1 MDIIDYKEL
10 RRTSVFFLLKPSM
23 SMVLFLI
30 VCFIALFL
38 FFLWASIFRMDDI
51 VKGKVLL
58 RPENSISSVKCL
70 VSGEIINKQ
79 YENEMYVKKGEVL
92 FSLDTRSLD
101 IQKQGFLVQKEILE
115 EEILMNRILIDIIEN
130 DKNTEKE
137 ISKNSFSNAK
147 KYLLQKEFYES
158 SINRLNVEI
167 HREEIKPES
176 MKIRIDMEN
185 LLMEKKQKEIEYN
198 AWKEQERFNAL
209 EENKALRIK
218 KENVESSLMV
228 IERNLKNS
236 IVTAPITGRV
246 KETIKINVGDFI
258 IDGTEILKIIPQDS
272 SKLKAEI
279 YISSKDIPKVKIGNS
294 CKIRFD
300 KLPPSQYGQI
310 ETEISLIP
318 SDCNIDGDSIYFVI
332 EAIIDKPYLTMKKDS
347 GKTIKLSSGVSA
359 EARITTDRDIVL
371 NMILRKLEF
380 LNN

>member
-1 MDIIDYKEL
+1 
-10 RRTSVFFLLKPSM
+10 
-23 SMVLFLI
+23 
-30 VCFIALFL
+30 
-38 FFLWASIFRMDDI
+38 MDDI